1 MHTEYEVKVL
11 EVDSD
16 SLINKIE
23 QLGGTKV
30 GEFNY
35 RRYVY
40 DFNPKRNDEW
50 IRLRTDGNN
59 TTLTYKNIT
68 NDKIDG
74 TKELEIVVD
83 NFDRTN
89 EMLEVLGYSYK
100 GYQENKRIRYMLDG
114 VEIDFDS
121 WPMIPTYMEIEGK
134 NNDEVVSTIGK
145 LGINKERVTAMN
157 TQDIYLN
164 YGIVLDGIK
173 ELRFDAK

>member
-11 EVDSD
+11 EIDSEEF
-16 SLINKIE
+16 IKIIE
-23 QLGGTKV
+23 KLGGTKV

-68 NDKIDG
+68 NDKFDG
-74 TKELEIVVD
+74 TKELEIAVD
-83 NFDRTN
+83 DFDITN
-89 EMLEVLGYSYK
+89 EMLEVLGYKHK
-100 GYQENKRIRYMLDG
+100 GYQENKRIRYMLDN

-134 NNDEVVSTIGK
+134 NNDEIEATIKK
-145 LGINKERVTAMN
+145 LGIDKEKVTSMN
-157 TQDIYLN
+157 TQNIYLN
-164 YGIVLDGIK
+164 YGILIDEIK